1 MDWRSASRSRSR
13 APAAMEWRPAS
24 HSRSRSRPPLSLS
37 MGGMGMTYQFP
48 PQLGPDTG
56 YNNVPVPGPS
66 SYAARMIRDPSTWI
80 PRTFE
85 NDEAN
90 ETTPSSAINIPNS
103 SSQPSQEQED
113 GAANGDVRGAEG
125 LGSGPGSGVSL
136 LTRSLQMSKSAQIF
150 SESPPNTGVDFYQSQ
165 YAAPGATAV
174 VGPHVTLSQSLRE
187 RGINFDPGRRPSIH
201 QQLEQLEQQS
211 QAQREQS
218 AAFMQ
223 QAQSEEFVPSSLP
236 AYRHPSGN
244 YDQQS
249 HTTSGEEQWQAGI
262 RTALGSGFPRRV
274 RKTSFDHTAS
284 LENAQDDARVRGRHQ
299 MDGRSMPPPPESTL
313 VSF

>member
-13 APAAMEWRPAS
+13 APGAMEWRPAS
-24 HSRSRSRPPLSLS
+24 QSRSRSRPPLSLS

-48 PQLGPDTG
+48 PQLGHDTG
-56 YNNVPVPGPS
+56 YNNAPVP
-66 SYAARMIRDPSTWI
+66 ARMTRDPSAWI

-85 NDEAN
+85 NDTAN
-90 ETTPSSAINIPNS
+90 DTTPSSAINIPNS
-103 SSQPSQEQED
+103 SSQPSQEQEGD
-113 GAANGDVRGAEG
+113 ANDDARGAEG
-125 LGSGPGSGVSL
+125 LGSGPASGVSL
-136 LTRSLQMSKSAQIF
+136 LTRSLQMSKGLQIF

-165 YAAPGATAV
+165 YAAPGAAAV

-211 QAQREQS
+211 QAQQEQS

-223 QAQSEEFVPSSLP
+223 HPQSEELVTSSFP

-244 YDQQS
+244 YDQNQFAQQS
-249 HTTSGEEQWQAGI
+249 HTASGGHQWQAGI

-274 RKTSFDHTAS
+274 RKTSFDHTVG
-284 LENAQDDARVRGRHQ
+284 LENAQDDARGRGRHQ
-299 MDGRSMPPPPESTL
+299 VDGRPMPPPPESTL
-313 VSF
+313 VSL